1 MKTNNVK
8 RNLYFSKIE
17 PFIDKS
23 MIKVLVGQRRV
34 GKSYLLRQVMDYI
47 IEQTPNANIIFI
59 DKEKFEFDSIR
70 NYIDLIN
77 YCHSKI
83 ERNQKNY
90 LFVDEIQDV
99 ENFEK
104 ALRHFYSSENMDI
117 YCTGSNAN
125 LLSGEL
131 AGTLSGRYIEI
142 KVYSLTYPEF
152 LEFHK
157 LENNKTSLDH
167 YLRIGGLPYIINLR
181 PDKEVIYEYLKNI
194 FATIIYKDIITRY
207 KVRNHSFLENLV
219 KYLATNTGNLI
230 SAKKVSDFLKSQN
243 VNMSPQIVIDYLQ
256 YLQNAFVVFKVAR
269 SDISGKKVF
278 ETNEKFYFEDI
289 GLKNVIGGVSNFQI
303 NQVLENVVYNHLL
316 VLGYDISVGVSGN
329 KEIDFVC
336 SKEGKKRYVQVTY
349 LLSDDKVTKREFGN
363 LAAINDNYPKMVVS
377 LDEFAPD
384 NINGILHIHLIDFL
398 TDFESY
404 G

>member
-1 MKTNNVK
+1 
-8 RNLYFSKIE
+8 
-17 PFIDKS
+17 
-23 MIKVLVGQRRV
+23 
-34 GKSYLLRQVMDYI
+34 
-47 IEQTPNANIIFI
+47 
-59 DKEKFEFDSIR
+59 
-70 NYIDLIN
+70 
-77 YCHSKI
+77 
-83 ERNQKNY
+83 
-90 LFVDEIQDV
+90 
-99 ENFEK
+99 
-104 ALRHFYSSENMDI
+104 
-117 YCTGSNAN
+117 
-125 LLSGEL
+125 
-131 AGTLSGRYIEI
+131 
-142 KVYSLTYPEF
+142 
-152 LEFHK
+152 
-157 LENNKTSLDH
+157 
-167 YLRIGGLPYIINLR
+167 
-181 PDKEVIYEYLKNI
+181 
-194 FATIIYKDIITRY
+194 
-207 KVRNHSFLENLV
+207 
-219 KYLATNTGNLI
+219 
-230 SAKKVSDFLKSQN
+230 
-243 VNMSPQIVIDYLQ
+243 MSPQIVIDYLQ

-278 ETNEKFYFEDI
+278 ETNEKYYFEDI